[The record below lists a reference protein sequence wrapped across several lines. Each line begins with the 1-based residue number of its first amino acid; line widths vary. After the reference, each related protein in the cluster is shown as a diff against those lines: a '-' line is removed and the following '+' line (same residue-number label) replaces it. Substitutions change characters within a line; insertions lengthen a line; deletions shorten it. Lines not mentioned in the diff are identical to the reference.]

1 MITQKISLKKKRIP
15 VIKLLLITII
25 LLGFTFM
32 PVFALQLQKQAAGDE
47 NVTDE
52 QTAETSAEEPPEEQL
67 EVVEAMAVACTQ
79 TALVDAIDAANAN
92 PGADTIELSAG
103 CVLQVTS
110 ANNIDPYYR
119 ENAFPVISS
128 EITIN
133 ANGASITA
141 SKDGIRGFQIAEG
154 GFLTLHGLE
163 MSGFDIN
170 NAGGCIL
177 NQGELTISHST
188 FVNNEGRQGGAIFN
202 DGEALVYNSTF
213 TQNSACC
220 CNEEPHKANGGAIFN
235 NDTLRIVNSTFNN
248 NEVNI
253 KGKHLYNNE
262 GTILLE
268 NSILATTSTSPIY
281 TYGQNCDG
289 SPITDGGG
297 NLRWPA
303 SDASCVGV
311 YGDPMLLA
319 LADNGGLTRT
329 LALDEGSAAVD
340 AADDALCA
348 AEPVNNTSQNAVT
361 RPHGPHCDVGSFELD
376 YLLVTGITRANPDP
390 SNAASVVFTVTFS
403 RSVIGVDVSDFALTV
418 TDITGASVTNVTGSG
433 DTYSVTVNTGT
444 GSGTLRLDV
453 VDDDSIEDS
462 VTGDKLGMVGVGNG
476 DYTSGEVYAIDKEPP
491 VVSSIARSNANPTRA
506 TFVAF
511 LVTFSEPVSGVDAT
525 DFQLT
530 AEGIT
535 DPLILAVIEE
545 TDETYTVNVS
555 TGTGSGTLQ
564 LDLIDDDSIV
574 DLAGN
579 PLGGDGL
586 ENGDF
591 TEGEVYTVDRVPPVV
606 SAITAL
612 DENPTSAAYVDFEVT
627 FSEAVTGVDVSDFT
641 VTMVDLTL
649 AEVTAV
655 SGSEATYTVTVS
667 TGVGDGTIR
676 LDLIDD
682 DSIVDLAQN
691 PLGGEGL
698 LNGDFTT
705 GEHYTVID
713 SPIFAD
719 VPTDHWAFIWIE
731 KLYEM
736 GITKGCKSEPL
747 SYCPDNE
754 VTRAE
759 MAVFLERGMNGSDF
773 NPPVG
778 AGTVFYDVPFDNAYV
793 DWIEKLY
800 ADGITAGCGVKL
812 YCPNDPVTRAQM
824 AIFLL
829 RAKYGKDYEPPAVDG
844 GTGFSDVAAGDFAAA
859 WIKQLAVEGI
869 TAGCGGGNYCPDQAV
884 TRAQMAVFLVRTFD
898 EVLD

>member
-1 MITQKISLKKKRIP
+1 MTTQKIILKKKRIP
-15 VIKLLLITII
+15 VIKLILITIV
-25 LLGFTFM
+25 LLGFSIM
-32 PVFALQLQKQAAGDE
+32 PVFALQMQKQVLSDE
-47 NVTDE
+47 EETDI
-52 QTAETSAEEPPEEQL
+52 QTAVSDSAETPAEQL
-67 EVVEAMAVACTQ
+67 DEVMAMAVACSQ
-79 TALVDAIDAANAN
+79 TALIDAIDTANAN
-92 PGADTIELSAG
+92 PGADTIELPAD
-103 CVLQVTS
+103 CVISVNT
-110 ANNIDPYYR
+110 AHNIDTTYR
-119 ENAFPVISS
+119 ENGFPLISS

-141 SKDGIRGFQIAEG
+141 GKAGIRGFQIVAEG
-154 GFLTLHGLE
+154 ILALHGLE

-170 NAGGCIL
+170 NAGGAIL
-177 NQGELTISHST
+177 NQGILRVSHST
-188 FVNNEGRQGGAIFN
+188 FKNNEGRQGGVIFN
-202 DGEALVYNSTF
+202 DGDALVYNSTF

-262 GTILLE
+262 GSILLE

-303 SDASCVGV
+303 SDTSCVGT
-311 YGDPMLLA
+311 YGDPKLA
-319 LADNGGLTRT
+319 PLADNGGLTDT
-329 LALDEGSAAVD
+329 FALLAGSAAID
-340 AADDALCA
+340 AADDTICA
-348 AEPVNNTSQNAVT
+348 AEPVNNTSQNGVT
-361 RPHGPHCDVGSFELD
+361 RPHGPHCDIGALELD
-376 YLLVTGITRANPDP
+376 YLIVNSITRADPDP
-390 SNAASVVFTVTFS
+390 TNAENVDFTVTFS
-403 RSVIGVDVSDFALTV
+403 RSVIGVDVTDFALSV
-418 TDITGASVTNVTGSG
+418 TDLTGASVSNVSGTGA
-433 DTYSVTVNTGT
+433 TYTVTVNTGSN
-444 GSGTLRLDV
+444 SGTLRLDV

-462 VTGDKLGMVGVGNG
+462 VSGEKLGLEGLGNG
-476 DYTSGEVYAIDKEPP
+476 DFTSGEVYTVDKEPP
-491 VVSSIARSNANPTRA
+491 VVSSITRASSNPTRA

-511 LVTFSEPVSGVDAT
+511 LVTFSEPVVGVDAT

-530 AEGIT
+530 SEGLT

-545 TDETYTVNVS
+545 TEETYTVNVS

-564 LDLIDDDSIV
+564 LDLIDDDTIV
-574 DLAGN
+574 DTATN

-586 ENGDF
+586 ENGDY
-591 TEGEVYTVDRVPPVV
+591 TEGEVYTVDKLPPLV
-606 SAITAL
+606 SSISAV
-612 DENPTSAAYVDFEVT
+612 DENPTSAPYVDFEVT
-627 FSEAVTGVDVSDFT
+627 FSEAVTGVDMTDFT

-649 AEVTAV
+649 AEVTAI
-655 SGSEATYTVTVS
+655 SGSEETYTVTVS

-682 DSIVDLAQN
+682 DSILDLAQN

-698 LNGDFTT
+698 LNGDYTT

-719 VPTDHWAFIWIE
+719 VPFDHWAFIWIE

-736 GITKGCKSEPL
+736 GITKGCKSNPL
-747 SYCPDNE
+747 SYCPDQE

-778 AGTVFYDVPFDNAYV
+778 AGTVFYDVPFDNIYV
-793 DWIEKLY
+793 DWIEQLY

-812 YCPNDPVTRAQM
+812 YCPDDPVTRAQM

-829 RAKYGKDYEPPAVDG
+829 RAKYGKDYEPPAIED
-844 GTGFSDVAAGDFAAA
+844 GTGFNDVAADDFAAA
-859 WIKQLAVEGI
+859 WIKQLALEGI

-884 TRAQMAVFLVRTFD
+884 TRAQMAVFLVRTFEEPD
-898 EVLD
+898 